1 VSFMIRQAWSF
12 SVSTVSEPVAWLFTV
27 CHSCNLSD
35 QKRPGCMLTR
45 TLLRPQLEAL
55 EDIAAK
61 HRAAVLDNAR
71 LYNEVQDLRG
81 AIRVFCRVRPA
92 GATGDGSPPCVE
104 VGVDGQ
110 VLVGHMVLVLSKYTL
125 HNFTISRSR
134 L

>member
-1 VSFMIRQAWSF
+1 MCNMCSHLAHQR
-12 SVSTVSEPVAWLFTV
+12 P
-27 CHSCNLSD
+27 SCMMTMTSA
-35 QKRPGCMLTR
+35 
-45 TLLRPQLEAL
+45 PQLEAL

-104 VGVDGQ
+104 VGVDGEVRQ
-110 VLVGHMVLVLSKYTL
+110 TDGS
-125 HNFTISRSR
+125 ISFIA
-134 L
+134 